1 MSETLKAVI
10 LGIVQG
16 LSEFLPISSSGHL
29 VLFSEIL
36 DFNGSG
42 LAFEVFVHFGTLL
55 AVLVVFRKDIIQMLR
70 YLPGVF
76 GLLKN
81 GMVMR
86 SKEDEYR
93 AMSLYVI
100 IGTIPVVLIGLSLKD
115 AVAQLFDSPVLVL
128 ISLFIT
134 GIVMWSSRY
143 PIENRHFMGTTQAIL
158 IGFAQAFAII
168 PGISRS
174 GSTIVTAL
182 WLGVNRETAAR
193 FSFLLSIPVILGA
206 TILQF
211 KDLLDS
217 PPSSDEINNLVIGTV
232 AAAISGYFAIIWLL
246 ELIRKQK
253 LEWFGVYCAAVSI
266 IGLVVFAVQ

>member
-1 MSETLKAVI
+1 MSETLKAII
-10 LGIVQG
+10 LGIIQG

-36 DFNGSG
+36 DFNDSG

-55 AVLVVFRKDIIQMLR
+55 AVLVVFRKDVWNMIR
-70 YLPGVF
+70 WLPGVPGF
-76 GLLKN
+76 IKN
-81 GMVMR
+81 GMIVR
-86 SKEDEYR
+86 TKEDEYK
-93 AMSLYVI
+93 AMSFFVV
-100 IGTIPVVLIGLSLKD
+100 IGTIPVIILGLSLKD
-115 AVAQLFDSPVLVL
+115 AIAELFNSPVWVL

-134 GIVMWSSRY
+134 GIIMWSSRY
-143 PIENRHFMGTTQAIL
+143 PIENRHFMGIGQALL

-206 TILQF
+206 TILQL
-211 KDLLDS
+211 KDLIET
-217 PPSSDEINNLVIGTV
+217 PPSPDKIN
-232 AAAISGYFAIIWLL
+232 Y
-246 ELIRKQK
+246 
-253 LEWFGVYCAAVSI
+253 
-266 IGLVVFAVQ
+266 